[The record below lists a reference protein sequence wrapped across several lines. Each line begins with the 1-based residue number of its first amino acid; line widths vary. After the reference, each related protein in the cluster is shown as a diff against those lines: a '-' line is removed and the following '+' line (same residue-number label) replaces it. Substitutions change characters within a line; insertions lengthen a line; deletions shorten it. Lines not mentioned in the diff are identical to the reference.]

1 MGEICDFITVENQA
15 SYEFIEKKSKF
26 IGYVKPTASEE
37 SAINFINEIKMIHR
51 QATHNVYAF
60 TLRERNFSKF
70 SDDGEPQGTAG
81 LPVLEVLRK
90 QKVVDATIVVTRY
103 FGGTLLGTGGLV
115 RAYSKAAK
123 LALEAGKIIS
133 MGLFLNVTLE
143 CDYASLGKISSCICD
158 LGGSIDSSDFT
169 NKVSLRFH
177 IAEEQLQIL
186 RESIAG
192 ITSGS
197 CELKIGE
204 KIFCKKFF

>member
-1 MGEICDFITVENQA
+1 MGEICDFITVERQA
-15 SYEFIEKKSKF
+15 SYEFTEKKSKF
-26 IGYVKPTASEE
+26 IGYVKPTVSEE

-60 TLRERNFSKF
+60 ILRERNFSKF

-81 LPVLEVLRK
+81 LPVLEVLRR
-90 QKVVDATIVVTRY
+90 QKIVDATIVVTRY

-133 MGLFLNVTLE
+133 IGLFFNVTLE

-158 LGGSIDSSDFT
+158 LGGVIDSSDFT
-169 NKVSLRFH
+169 NKVSLKFH

-192 ITSGS
+192 ITSGK
-197 CELKIGE
+197 CELEIGE
-204 KIFCKKFF
+204 KNFFKKF